1 VQVVQRSIHFLAVI
15 AVAVLMAAPLAGS
28 GYIGVY
34 GIVEKVVVEPNE
46 TTPERIQIW
55 GAFAFVNGTL
65 AQSSGVTAAKRGY
78 LYFRMP
84 ATASER
90 ATEAGLEAVRR
101 EWADLRAIAG
111 TGQAVGFGRWQ
122 YIGDFAELQPDQP
135 APRAYVLERAPVMTK
150 SDLRVRPATE
160 TPASPALYQVE
171 SGIVKL
177 TESGSH
183 ASVVKMLKDAL
194 LARVPSQ

>member
-1 VQVVQRSIHFLAVI
+1 MPARLSGFAGAI
-15 AVAVLMAAPLAGS
+15 AALIVSVPALTAS
-28 GYIGVY
+28 GYVGVY
-34 GIVEKVVVEPNE
+34 GIVEKIVVEPNDSA
-46 TTPERIQIW
+46 PERIQIW

-84 ATASER
+84 ATVNER
-90 ATEAGLEAVRR
+90 ATEAGLQAVRR

-150 SDLRVRPATE
+150 SDLRVRPSTE
-160 TPASPALYQVE
+160 APASPALYQVE

-183 ASVVKMLKDAL
+183 ASVVRMLKEAL
-194 LARVPSQ
+194 VARVRSQ